1 VTVEEAKKEQFFNP
15 AITKQVRIVTNSMR
29 EREREREC
37 VVFIVA
43 FPDVTMYPE
52 AAIPIWLD
60 MLQP

>member
-1 VTVEEAKKEQFFNP
+1 MLESLP
-15 AITKQVRIVTNSMR
+15 ITRV
-29 EREREREC
+29 C